1 MALKRRRSP
10 DIAQMDDL
18 QLLAHLIDLSG
29 TELTAARE
37 LAHSLLDVCQT
48 LGGVLALPPEHLLR
62 YPGLSENAAVFLR
75 FLPALMDRY
84 GLASQEQSG
93 RPVRLWDQGDLE
105 RLVLPHFY
113 GQNVERVY
121 AFCLDGN
128 MNLITAT
135 LCAQGGSTA
144 VSCSVRRVLELAL
157 NHRSKGVILAHNHP
171 DGIPVFSKSDLMS
184 TSALAQE
191 LAMVDIPLLD
201 HLLLADGKLISLRKL
216 AAAQKL
222 PDPVYPLPKEWF
234 VS

>member
-1 MALKRRRSP
+1 MALKRRQAP
-10 DIAQMDDL
+10 DVAQMDDR
-18 QLLAHLIDLSG
+18 QLLAHLIELSG
-29 TELTAARE
+29 TQTTAARE
-37 LAHSLLDVCQT
+37 LAHTLLEVYQT
-48 LGGVLALPPEHLLR
+48 LDQVLALPQEKLLDH
-62 YPGLSENAAVFLR
+62 PGLGENAAVFLLL
-75 FLPALMDRY
+75 LPALIDRY
-84 GLASQEQSG
+84 GLASQGQSG
-93 RPVRLWDQGDLE
+93 QPVRLWEHGDLE

-113 GQNVERVY
+113 AQNVERVY

-157 NHRSKGVILAHNHP
+157 NHRAKGVILAHNHP
-171 DGIPVFSKSDLMS
+171 NAIPTFSKSDLMS

-201 HLLLADGKLISLRKL
+201 HLLLAGRELISLRKL
-216 AAAQKL
+216 AAQQKL
-222 PDPVYPLPKEWF
+222 PDPLYPLPKEWF